1 MLTNIQKYYI
11 FVYHL
16 ITIFYNKVMNK
27 SKTGRPVDLSG
38 INTYEIDKWM
48 HSEAMVRKVVICQSI
63 MALHKG
69 VPMVEVC
76 RVLGV
81 TREGVRLWKEKF
93 RTKGLEGVLREGK
106 VGKRS
111 RLTPE
116 KVKEFKQILKK
127 PPKLHGMEGR
137 KWTGIKVKDLAS
149 QKWGMTISLRTAQA
163 WLSKNK

>member
-1 MLTNIQKYYI
+1 
-11 FVYHL
+11 
-16 ITIFYNKVMNK
+16 MNK
-27 SKTGRPVDLSG
+27 SKAGRPVDLNG
-38 INTYEIDKWM
+38 INIDEIDKWM
-48 HSEAMVRKVVICQSI
+48 HSETMVRKIVICQSI

-69 VPMVEVC
+69 VHMSEVC

-93 RTKGLEGVLREGK
+93 RAKGLEGVLREGK

-111 RLTPE
+111 RLTPD

-127 PPKLHGMEGR
+127 PPKLQGIEGEN
-137 KWTGIKVKDLAS
+137 WTGLKVKDLAS
-149 QKWGMTISLRTAQA
+149 QKWGLTIGLRTAQA